1 MDTGEMRELIIG
13 LDTFNLAEQAGI
25 VCDTL
30 DDIVVPDVDLSV
42 AQFIFEAD
50 EPYEVYFEWRFGDVC
65 AGFSFLAD
73 RDESS
78 WFVNDRRRRLR
89 RPISGRYIECAS
101 EFIEE
106 LGRRLGSRTTDQ
118 GV

>member
-42 AQFIFEAD
+42 AQFIFEAFRVVENKD
-50 EPYEVYFEWRFGDVC
+50 LRVY
-65 AGFSFLAD
+65 D
-73 RDESS
+73 R
-78 WFVNDRRRRLR
+78 
-89 RPISGRYIECAS
+89 
-101 EFIEE
+101 
-106 LGRRLGSRTTDQ
+106 
-118 GV
+118 